1 MNFCAARTPV
11 ASSDVVATRTTR
23 TTLMNADFW
32 LLPKAKAFSFCQ
44 NHAAAGAKSA
54 FIRVVCVVRVALVS
68 L

>member
-32 LLPKAKAFSFCQ
+32 QKPFLFVKIMPPQAQ
-44 NHAAAGAKSA
+44 NLRSSA
-54 FIRVVCVVRVALVS
+54 FIRVVRVVRVALVS